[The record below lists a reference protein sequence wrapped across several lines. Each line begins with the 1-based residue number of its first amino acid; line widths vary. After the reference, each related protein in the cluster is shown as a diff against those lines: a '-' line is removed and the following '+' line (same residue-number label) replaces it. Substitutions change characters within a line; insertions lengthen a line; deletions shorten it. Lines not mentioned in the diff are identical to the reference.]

1 MAPPKLAA
9 RAKNRPPN
17 PSVYVKKMDFQL
29 RPFQKKFIKKA
40 LAPGID
46 TACLSIPRGNG
57 KSFLAAHIL
66 RLALTPGHALNYP
79 GTEYLLCAASIEQ
92 ARLCYRF
99 IRDELEPTGRYRFLD
114 SATRIG
120 ITNKNDHTRLR
131 ILSSNAKTAM
141 GIVNTRIICCDEP
154 GSWITAGGTLMHD
167 AIQTA
172 LGKPGSPMRVIYIG
186 TLAPAKSGW
195 WHDLVA
201 DGSRKST
208 YVQALKGDPEKWDY
222 WPEIRRCNP
231 LVAIS
236 GKFRKKLLEE
246 RDEARMDSRLKARF
260 LSYRLNAPTA
270 DESSCLLTVD
280 DWKGVLARDVSR
292 REGRR
297 PIVGIDLGQNRSW
310 SAAVAIWEGGRV
322 EALALC
328 PGIPDISAQ
337 EKRDKVPNGT
347 YQKLVD
353 QGTLKVCKG
362 LRVPLPKTLIEA
374 IIERWGR
381 PMAVIC
387 DRFKISSLEDCAIP
401 GVPLESR
408 IARWSDSTFDITEL
422 RKMALDGPLSVD
434 KDSRNLLTHSLAV
447 SIVNNDDSGNCRMVK
462 KDKNQLARDDIAVAL
477 VLAAGSLARYE
488 KRKPQGG
495 AHLRIVSTG

>member
-1 MAPPKLAA
+1 
-9 RAKNRPPN
+9 
-17 PSVYVKKMDFQL
+17 MDLQL
-29 RPFQKKFIKKA
+29 RKFQKQFIREA
-40 LAPGID
+40 LKPGID

-57 KSFLAAHIL
+57 KTFLAAHIL
-66 RLALTPGHALNYP
+66 ERCLTPTDQLFQVGK
-79 GTEYLLCAASIEQ
+79 EYLLCAASIEQ
-92 ARLCYRF
+92 ARLCFRF
-99 IRDELEPTGRYRFLD
+99 IRDNLEPFGGYRFLD

-120 ITNKNDHTRLR
+120 ITHEYTNTKLR

-141 GIVNTRIICCDEP
+141 GIVGCPLLVADEP
-154 GSWITAGGTLMHD
+154 GSWQTTGGGLMYD

-186 TLAPAKSGW
+186 TLAPSHAGW

-201 DGSRKST
+201 GGSGKST
-208 YVQALKGDPEKWDY
+208 YVQSLTGDPEKWDY

-231 LVAIS
+231 LTSIS
-236 GKFRKKLLEE
+236 PKFRKKLLEE
-246 RDEARMDSRLKARF
+246 RDEARRDSRLKARF

-280 DWKGVLARDVSR
+280 DWKNVLARDVSK

-310 SAAVAIWEGGRV
+310 SAAVAIWEGGRI
-322 EALALC
+322 EAVALC
-328 PGIPDISAQ
+328 PGIPDHIEHQ

-353 QGTLKVCKG
+353 QGTLRMCKG
-362 LRVPLPKTLIEA
+362 LRVPLPKMLIKA
-374 IIERWGR
+374 IIEKWGR

-408 IARWSDSTFDITEL
+408 IARWSDSTYDITEL

-434 KDSRNLLTHSLAV
+434 KESRNLLTHSLAV